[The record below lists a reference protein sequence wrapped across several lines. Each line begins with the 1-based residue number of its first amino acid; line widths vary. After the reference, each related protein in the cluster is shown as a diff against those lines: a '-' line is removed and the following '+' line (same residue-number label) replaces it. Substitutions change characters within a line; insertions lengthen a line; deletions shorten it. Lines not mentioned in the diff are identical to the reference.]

1 MQGTG
6 LTTFAAVFMFVSM
19 GSVTILMVWCFY
31 RILTDPGH
39 GGPSGDGSA
48 AGPSTVREDRS

>member
-31 RILTDPGH
+31 RILTDPGK
-39 GGPSGDGSA
+39 GGPSGDGA
-48 AGPSTVREDRS
+48 ATGPSIAPDDRS